1 MKNVIKK
8 FLNKLKVV
16 CVTLL
21 CMAQAAGAEGIQNS
35 TIATGT
41 RNLIEDITAWM
52 IGISIVVTVLMVVYC
67 LIRRNMADEMDH
79 KKWQQRMTVSLV
91 SGIGAIAASSV
102 INILASYYQ

>member
-1 MKNVIKK
+1 
-8 FLNKLKVV
+8 
-16 CVTLL
+16 
-21 CMAQAAGAEGIQNS
+21 
-35 TIATGT
+35 
-41 RNLIEDITAWM
+41 
-52 IGISIVVTVLMVVYC
+52 MVVYC